1 MKFLQKITLF
11 LPLVFAVFSNI
22 AKAEMVDTFQFH
34 NDADRI
40 RAMSLAKSLRCPQCQ
55 NQNLLESNATTAYK
69 LRIEVYEMVKANRIR
84 KLLKL

>member
-40 RAMSLAKSLRCPQCQ
+40 RAMSLAKS
-55 NQNLLESNATTAYK
+55 
-69 LRIEVYEMVKANRIR
+69 
-84 KLLKL
+84 